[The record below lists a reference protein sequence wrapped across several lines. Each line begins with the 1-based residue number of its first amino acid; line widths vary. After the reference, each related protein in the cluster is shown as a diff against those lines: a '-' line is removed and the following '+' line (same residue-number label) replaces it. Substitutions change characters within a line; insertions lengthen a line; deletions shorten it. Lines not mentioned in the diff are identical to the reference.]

1 MERSGT
7 WQTDQHLQR
16 LKATVNIPCMKDS
29 GEDDEAGMERMT
41 RQGRRGHLIMTI
53 DGET

>member
-16 LKATVNIPCMKDS
+16 LKAAVNMPCMKDS
-29 GEDDEAGMERMT
+29 GEDDEVGTERTPHHNHVMEK
-41 RQGRRGHLIMTI
+41 L
-53 DGET
+53 ES